1 MHKKILIL
9 GVFLLFASP
18 AHAEL
23 DFLVALG
30 LHGGGDDVVTA
41 VFTDGTSEEIKAG
54 EFLTL
59 EAGVAWDMGFLEG
72 RVTGGWKYDTITAEN
87 GSLDFQRFTGQG
99 LLLVAAG
106 DWRFGG
112 GAAYHFNIELDGS
125 GAASGADAEFDDAVG
140 YVAEIDYYFSEQV
153 YLGIQYLNIE
163 YDRTNAFGQ
172 TPETFD
178 GSSVGLVIAGRW

>member
-1 MHKKILIL
+1 MYKKILIL
-9 GVFLLFASP
+9 GVFLSLTNP

-23 DFLVALG
+23 DFLGVLG
-30 LHGGGDDVVTA
+30 LHGGGDVVVTA
-41 VFTDGTSEEIKAG
+41 LFTDGSTEEIKAG

-59 EAGVAWDMGFLEG
+59 EAGVAWDMGFLEA

-112 GAAYHFNIELDGS
+112 GAAYHFNVKLDGR
-125 GAASGADAEFDDAVG
+125 GDASLAEAEFDNALG
-140 YVAEIDYYFSEQV
+140 YVGEIDYYFTEQV

-163 YDRTNAFGQ
+163 YDRTSANGQ
-172 TPETFD
+172 IPQTFD
-178 GSSVGLVIAGRW
+178 GSSVGVVIAGRW